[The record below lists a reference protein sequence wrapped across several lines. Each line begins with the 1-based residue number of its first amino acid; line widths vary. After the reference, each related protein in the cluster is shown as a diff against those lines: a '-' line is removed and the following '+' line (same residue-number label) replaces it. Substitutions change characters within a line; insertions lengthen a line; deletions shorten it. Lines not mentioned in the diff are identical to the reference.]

1 MKGSMI
7 TLTVGVMLL
16 AGPAFGH
23 AKLLRT
29 VPTADAQ
36 LQAAPTS
43 LTLSFNENVQLAAL
57 SLTSGGKII
66 PVSVDR
72 SLPPA
77 PQVSVSLPALNAG
90 TYQVQW
96 SALSPDDGHVAK
108 GTFSFVILGTA
119 PAVAPAR

>member
-1 MKGSMI
+1 MKGSMMI
-7 TLTVGVMLL
+7 LTVAVMLL

-43 LTLSFNENVQLAAL
+43 LTLSFNENVQLAVL
-57 SLTSGGKII
+57 TLTSGGKII
-66 PVSVDR
+66 PVTVDR
-72 SLPPA
+72 NVPAA
-77 PQVSVSLPALNAG
+77 PQVSVPLPALNAG
-90 TYQVQW
+90 TYQVAW

-108 GTFSFVILGTA
+108 GTFSFVISGKA

>member
-1 MKGSMI
+1 MKGSMM
-7 TLTVGVMLL
+7 TLAAAVMLL

-23 AKLLRT
+23 AKLLRS
-29 VPTADAQ
+29 VPAADAQ

-43 LTLSFNENVQLAAL
+43 LTLSFNENVQLAVL

-66 PVSVDR
+66 PVTVDR
-72 SLPPA
+72 SRPAA
-77 PQVSVSLPALNAG
+77 PQVSVSLPALSAG

-108 GTFSFVILGTA
+108 GTFAFVISGKA